1 MMKHSYYI
9 ILHIF
14 LFCFC
19 FCAIEATTEDG
30 KKVILHNDG
39 TWKFENPAE
48 NAKFN
53 LVEFV
58 DTRFEKHEKHYGRE
72 EKPFDAHVRGFF
84 QFQNNSDQK
93 VVAIKYKFSLVD
105 AFDEILYDSIVK
117 DNIIIEP
124 GKRNSRDAYYYWE
137 DTFENDDIYDKI
149 IGPAS
154 SGNLKVK
161 TKIIMIVFDN
171 GTKIKYN

>member
-1 MMKHSYYI
+1 MRYTNYI
-9 ILHIF
+9 IPIIYLSLSF
-14 LFCFC
+14 S
-19 FCAIEATTEDG
+19 AINGTTEDG
-30 KKVILHNDG
+30 QKVILHNDG

-48 NAKFN
+48 QAKFN
-53 LVEFV
+53 LVEFS
-58 DTRFEKHEKHYGRE
+58 DARFETHERHYGRE
-72 EKPFDAHVRGFF
+72 EKPFEAHVRGFF

-93 VVAIKYKFSLVD
+93 VVAIKYKFSLID

-124 GKRNSRDAYYYWE
+124 GKKNSRDTYYYWE
-137 DTFENDDIYDKI
+137 DTFENDDTYDKI

-161 TKIIMIVFDN
+161 IKIIMIVFAN